1 MTKKDLIK
9 MIKDLPDNEEL
20 FVMLWEK
27 DNFTTDDILGER
39 KLSEAE
45 WNYVVKQLDEY
56 SFDSFH
62 EDLTLAVQA
71 ELTLLRTNR
80 LTNKKKEGQNE
91 Q

>member
-9 MIKDLPDNEEL
+9 MIETLPDNEEL
-20 FVMLWEK
+20 FVILWEK

-56 SFDSFH
+56 SFDTFH

-71 ELTLLRTNR
+71 ELTSLRTNR